1 MGGLVQY
8 KSNISYTHTH
18 THTHTHTRM
27 HIQYTACVFVCFC
40 QRLCLVAP
48 HTHTD
53 TQAHMWSWMRVGI
66 TLIFANAWLS
76 WQRSG
81 SSQCQYISHP
91 WLFVYTSGTK
101 GGGKTREEDQKS
113 VQKKKNNNKNTQQI
127 KIAAG
132 SLLSVCHD
140 GFLQIVRALKINLK
154 QTHTHTQRL
163 SYVLC
168 VCVLRFYPEALPQIP
183 LQPFPA
189 PPRPPQTSR
198 GSNPHSKDSWY
209 GNGSVKPQISLSTTH
224 YRLLP
229 PINVTA
235 CALWRQEAPL
245 LTQIAAGMRRNVWMG
260 WWAQW

>member
-1 MGGLVQY
+1 MQY

-18 THTHTHTRM
+18 THTHTHAHTVYSM
-27 HIQYTACVFVCFC
+27 CVCLLLPASLSRRSTHTHRHTSPYVILDESWHHADFC
-40 QRLCLVAP
+40 KRLVVMATQRL
-48 HTHTD
+48 
-53 TQAHMWSWMRVGI
+53 
-66 TLIFANAWLS
+66 LS
-76 WQRSG
+76 MPVHLTSLTVCVHVRNKRRRKNKRRG
-81 SSQCQYISHP
+81 PEISP
-91 WLFVYTSGTK
+91 
-101 GGGKTREEDQKS
+101 
-113 VQKKKNNNKNTQQI
+113 KKKNNNKNTQQI

-245 LTQIAAGMRRNVWMG
+245 LTQIAAGMRRNV
-260 WWAQW
+260 